1 LKRIAFH
8 TLGCKLNFSETSSI
22 SKLFPKEEYQL
33 VDFKEEADF
42 YVINS
47 CSVTQLAERKTH
59 TAAKQAKS
67 RNPQSK
73 VTVMGCFS
81 QLKPEK
87 VAKLSAVD
95 LVLGND
101 DKYNILEY
109 LQNPNSER
117 ATEVHVANINKVK
130 RFVPSYSSDDRT
142 RSFLKVQDGC
152 DHFCTYCSIPFAR
165 GRSRSASVA
174 KTIETAKEIGKTS
187 IREIILTGVNI
198 GDFGKGTDEN
208 FYDLLVALEK
218 VEGIERIRISSVEP
232 ELLTDEIIELVAK
245 SNVFLPHFHLPLQS
259 GSDKTLKDMKRFYDT
274 ALYADRIYKIK
285 KVLPDACIAA
295 DVIVGFPTE
304 TDEDYADTMKFI
316 ADLPISYIHT
326 FTYSERQNT
335 FALKMENAVN
345 PKQKKERSKML
356 HLLSDRKKAEFYKQ
370 NIGKTIN
377 VLFENNRVNNLMS
390 GWTDNYIKVYTA
402 YNPDLVNK
410 IVSVK
415 LDEKFVN
422 DGFLVEI

>member
-1 LKRIAFH
+1 MKRIAFH

-304 TDEDYADTMKFI
+304 TDEDFADTMKFI

>member
-87 VAKLSAVD
+87 VAELNAVD

-259 GSDKTLKDMKRFYDT
+259 GSDKILKDMKRFYDT
-274 ALYADRIYKIK
+274 ELYADRIYKIK

-304 TDEDYADTMKFI
+304 SDEDFADTMKFI
-316 ADLPISYIHT
+316 ADLPVSYIHT

-356 HLLSDRKKAEFYKQ
+356 HLLSDRKKSEFYNQ

-377 VLFENNRVNNLMS
+377 VLFENNRMNNLMS

-415 LDEKFVN
+415 LDEKFVH

>member
-304 TDEDYADTMKFI
+304 TDEDFADTMKFI

>member
-1 LKRIAFH
+1 MKRIAFH

-47 CSVTQLAERKTH
+47 CSVTQDAERKTH
-59 TAAKQAKS
+59 TAAKRAKA
-67 RNPQSK
+67 RNPESK

-87 VAKLSAVD
+87 VAELSSVD

-174 KTIETAKEIGKTS
+174 KTIEMAREIGNTS

-198 GDFGKGTDEN
+198 GDFGKGTEEN

-245 SNVFLPHFHLPLQS
+245 SKVFLPHFHLPLQS
-259 GSDKTLKDMKRFYDT
+259 GSDKVLKDMKRFYDT
-274 ALYADRIYKIK
+274 SIYADRIYKIK
-285 KVLPDACIAA
+285 NVLPDACIAA

-304 TDEDYADTMKFI
+304 TDEEFADALKFI
-316 ADLPISYIHT
+316 GDLPISYIHT

-345 PKQKKERSKML
+345 TKQKKERSQKM
-356 HLLSDRKKAEFYKQ
+356 HLLSNRKKDIFYKE

-377 VLFENNRVNNLMS
+377 VLFERNIVENMMS
-390 GWTDNYIKVYTA
+390 GWTDNYIKVYTP

-410 IVSVK
+410 VISVN
-415 LDEKFVN
+415 LENKFFN
-422 DGFLVEI
+422 DGFLVE

>member
-1 LKRIAFH
+1 MKRIAFH

-47 CSVTQLAERKTH
+47 CSVTQDAERKTH
-59 TAAKQAKS
+59 TAAKRAKA
-67 RNPQSK
+67 RNPESK

-87 VAKLSAVD
+87 VSELKSVD

-174 KTIETAKEIGKTS
+174 KTIEMAREIGNTS

-198 GDFGKGTDEN
+198 GDFGKGTEEN

-245 SNVFLPHFHLPLQS
+245 SKVFLPHFHLPLQS
-259 GSDKTLKDMKRFYDT
+259 GSDKVLKDMKRFYDT
-274 ALYADRIYKIK
+274 SIYADRIYKIK
-285 KVLPDACIAA
+285 NVLPDACIAA

-304 TDEDYADTMKFI
+304 TDEEFADTLKFI

-345 PKQKKERSKML
+345 TKQKKERSQKM
-356 HLLSDRKKAEFYKQ
+356 HLLSNRKKDIFYKE

-377 VLFENNRVNNLMS
+377 VLFERNIVENMMS
-390 GWTDNYIKVYTA
+390 GWTDNYIKVYTP

-410 IVSVK
+410 VISVN
-415 LDEKFVN
+415 LENKFFN
-422 DGFLVEI
+422 DGFLVE

>member
-1 LKRIAFH
+1 M
-8 TLGCKLNFSETSSI
+8 
-22 SKLFPKEEYQL
+22 

-47 CSVTQLAERKTH
+47 CSVTQFAERKTR

-67 RNPQSK
+67 RNPQAK

-87 VAKLSAVD
+87 VAELDAVD

-174 KTIETAKEIGKTS
+174 KTIETAREIGKTS

-208 FYDLLVALEK
+208 FYDLLKELEK

-245 SNVFLPHFHLPLQS
+245 SKVFLPHFHLPLQS

-304 TDEDYADTMKFI
+304 TDDDFADTLKFI
-316 ADLPISYIHT
+316 ADLPVSYIHT

-335 FALKMENAVN
+335 YALKMENSVN
-345 PKQKKERSKML
+345 TKQKKERSKKL
-356 HLLSDRKKAEFYKQ
+356 HLLSDRKKDVFYKE

-377 VLFENNRVNNLMS
+377 VLFENNIVENMMS
-390 GWTDNYIKVYTA
+390 GWTDNYIKVYTS
-402 YNPDLVNK
+402 YNPNLVNK
-410 IVSVK
+410 VVSVN
-415 LDEKFVN
+415 LENKFFN
-422 DGFLVEI
+422 DGFLVEL

>member
-1 LKRIAFH
+1 MKRIAFH

-22 SKLFPKEEYQL
+22 TKLFPKEEYQL

-47 CSVTQLAERKTH
+47 CSVTHDAERKTQ
-59 TAAKQAKS
+59 TAAKRAKA
-67 RNPQSK
+67 RNPVSK
-73 VTVMGCFS
+73 VAVMGCFS

-87 VAKLSAVD
+87 VAELSAVD

-130 RFVPSYSSDDRT
+130 RFVPSYSSEDRT

-165 GRSRSASVA
+165 GRSRSESVA
-174 KTIETAKEIGKTS
+174 KTIETAREIGKSS

-218 VEGIERIRISSVEP
+218 VDGIERIRISSVEP
-232 ELLTDEIIELVAK
+232 ELLTDQIIELVAK
-245 SNVFLPHFHLPLQS
+245 SKIFLPHFHLPLQS
-259 GSDKTLKDMKRFYDT
+259 GCDKTLKDMKRFYDT
-274 ALYADRIYKIK
+274 AVYADRIYKIK
-285 KVLPDACIAA
+285 KMLPNACIAA

-304 TDEDYADTMKFI
+304 TDEDFAETLKFI

-335 FALKMENAVN
+335 FALKMENSVN
-345 PKQKKERSKML
+345 PKQKKMRSQKL
-356 HLLSDRKKAEFYKQ
+356 HLLSDRKKDYFYKE
-370 NIGKTIN
+370 NIGKTFD
-377 VLFENNRVNNLMS
+377 VLFENNKVEDMMS
-390 GWTDNYIKVYTA
+390 GWTDNYIKVYTT

-410 IVSVK
+410 VVS
-415 LDEKFVN
+415 LNLQNKFFK
-422 DGFLVEI
+422 DGFLVEL